1 MRTLGVQFGVAI
13 LAMACLCQQSAIAV
27 EPRSPSERDA
37 VEKGKRLGQVFTP
50 NYLVVDI
57 LDTAGYAI
65 DKPILRKH
73 VIDNSCGNGA
83 FLTEIVRRYC
93 IAYLGAHKTLNKK
106 KLSQELEEFIH
117 GIEID
122 EESYRECIC
131 NLNMVL
137 SEFKLSGVKWDVR
150 NADTLEVDAYDGRM
164 DFVVG
169 NPPYVRV
176 HNLDKDF
183 NRVKQY
189 RFCNGG
195 MTDLYLL
202 FYEIGLKMLAPGGH
216 LCYITPSS
224 WINSVAGKS
233 MRDYLYQTGSLRA
246 IIDLQHFQPFSA
258 TAYTAITLLS
268 NGDHHERFSYSVYD
282 APNQVRFVADLSYTD
297 SFFDEAIYLGDVES
311 LRELKKIKSVDDQ
324 SVVEVK
330 NGFATLADEVFI
342 SDEFEFDK
350 MLIPV
355 IKGSTGK
362 WRKAFYPYDQNGKPL
377 ERDAIFAD
385 EKIAKYLNDNK
396 SALLKGKSESDCPEW
411 YLYGRTQALK
421 DVWVNK
427 YAINTVIRDVDSI
440 KLNFVPSGSG
450 VYSGL
455 YIITEVSET
464 RLREVLF
471 SREFIN
477 YIAMLKKYKS
487 GGYYTF
493 SSKELRQYL
502 NYKLTSSVR

>member
-1 MRTLGVQFGVAI
+1 MTF
-13 LAMACLCQQSAIAV
+13 LCQKSANAV
-27 EPRSPSERDA
+27 SPRTPSERDA

-50 NYLVVDI
+50 NYIVVDI
-57 LDTAGYAI
+57 LNTAGYSI
-65 DKPILRKH
+65 GKPILRKH
-73 VIDNSCGNGA
+73 VIDNSCGKGA

-93 IAYLGAHKTLNKK
+93 IAFLRVHKNHSKK
-106 KLSQELEEFIH
+106 MLVRELEEFIH

-122 EESYRECIC
+122 KEAYHECLN
-131 NLNMVL
+131 NLNKVL
-137 SEFKLSGVKWDVR
+137 IEFKIPYVKWDVR
-150 NADTLEVDAYDGRM
+150 NADALEVDAYNGKM

-189 RFCNGG
+189 RFCNSG

-202 FYEIGLKMLAPGGH
+202 FYEIGLKMLAPEGH

-233 MRDYLYQTGSLRA
+233 MRDYLYQTGSLCA
-246 IIDLQHFQPFSA
+246 IIDLQHFQPFPA

-268 NGDHHERFSYSVYD
+268 NANHCDRFSYSVYD
-282 APNQVRFVADLSYTD
+282 APGQVRFVAELSYED
-297 SFFDEAIYLGDVES
+297 AFFDEAIYLGDVAS
-311 LRELKKIKSVDDQ
+311 LRELRKIKSVDDQ
-324 SVVEVK
+324 AVVEVK

-342 SDEFEFDK
+342 ADEFKFDK

-362 WRKAFYPYDQNGKPL
+362 WRKAFYPYNQNGKPL
-377 ERDAIFAD
+377 DRNEIFAD
-385 EKIAKYLNDNK
+385 ERIAKYLNDNK
-396 SALLKGKSESDCPEW
+396 AVLLKGKSETDCSDW

-421 DVWVNK
+421 DVWVDK
-427 YAINTVIRDVDSI
+427 YSINTVVRDVDSI
-440 KLNFVPSGSG
+440 KLHFVPSGSG

-455 YIITEVSET
+455 YIITKIPEA
-464 RLREVLF
+464 RLREALL
-471 SREFIN
+471 SREFVN
-477 YIAMLKKYKS
+477 YIVMLKKYKS

-502 NYKLTSSVR
+502 NYKLSASVEAPK